1 MLVGYGNFKS
11 GVCLTEVQRP
21 INIIVCLRGL
31 VRWLQAVILYLM
43 NCDYCFMKK
52 VPCVFIFVMF
62 FLTAC
67 STVQKSSVQA
77 VAETE
82 SVPVESASSDVSVA
96 DLPETDAD
104 VMYHVFSAEVLGA
117 DGDVSGAAAAYLEAA
132 LKSEDPEVAERASK
146 VAVSAGEWQML
157 ALASDR
163 WAMLDPTSLDAR
175 ELAAGSR
182 LREGDYAGAEFQL
195 ARILELTADNQE
207 LGWQVV
213 ISLLAPVEDRAR
225 ANKIMDRLLGE
236 FDGESNVSALFA
248 RSRLAASFGDV
259 EEAFAIVEQA
269 IKHAPERSDLLAWSG
284 RLAVNLGDE
293 RLALSRYQQ
302 AWEASPENER
312 IAMSYAE
319 LLKRNNNLTA
329 AQEVLAEL
337 PDTPDMR
344 FARIIFALDGG
355 DRGNAELLYAGFPSA
370 QYEDSS
376 ETAFQA
382 AQSAELLDYRR
393 EAIDWY
399 AKVNGEKSTRAI
411 MRQAFLLAGLGDI
424 EDSRNLLMELRI
436 NGDAE
441 VRSQSFQVE
450 AQILQESGNTD
461 KAFQVLNDGLESLP
475 EDIALRYARALI
487 AVGLGELELAES
499 DLRRIIS
506 IQPNNAAAINAL
518 GYTLADLT
526 ERYDE
531 AEELILLAYELQ
543 PEDASIIDSM
553 GWISYRLGRLAEA
566 EAYMREAWKIM
577 RNAEVAA
584 HLGEVLWARG
594 QKDEARSTWQLGL
607 ELESDNEI
615 LINTMQRFGESP

>member
-1 MLVGYGNFKS
+1 MLDGYGNFKS
-11 GVCLTEVQRP
+11 GMILIAVQCP
-21 INIIVCLRGL
+21 NIIIVCLRGL
-31 VRWLQAVILYLM
+31 VSWLQAVILCLM

-67 STVQKSSVQA
+67 STVQESSSQT

-82 SVPVESASSDVSVA
+82 SAPVELVSPDGPVA

-132 LKSEDPEVAERASK
+132 LKSEDPEVAERASR

-195 ARILELTADNQE
+195 ARILELTADDQE

-225 ANKIMDRLLGE
+225 ANKILDRLLQE

-259 EEAFAIVEQA
+259 DEAFALVDQA
-269 IKHAPERSDLLAWSG
+269 IKREPERADLLAWSG

-293 RLALSRYQQ
+293 TLALSRYQQ

-319 LLKRNNNLTA
+319 LLKRNSNLTA
-329 AQEVLAEL
+329 AQEVLAQL

-355 DRGNAELLYAGFPSA
+355 DRGNAELLYAGFSTA
-370 QYEDSS
+370 QYDDRS

-399 AKVNGEKSTRAI
+399 AQVNGEKSTRAI
-411 MRQAFLLAGLGDI
+411 MRRAFLLAGLGDI
-424 EDSRNLLMELRI
+424 EESRKLLMELRI
-436 NGDAE
+436 KGDAE
-441 VRSQSFQVE
+441 IRSRSFQAE
-450 AQILQESGNTD
+450 AQILQESGNTET
-461 KAFQVLNDGLESLP
+461 AFQVLNDGLESLP
-475 EDIALRYARALI
+475 EDIELRYARALM
-487 AVGLGELELAES
+487 AVGLGDLELAES
-499 DLRRIIS
+499 DLRWIIS
-506 IQPNNAAAINAL
+506 IQPDNAAAINAL

-531 AEELILLAYELQ
+531 AEELILLAYDLQ

-566 EAYMREAWKIM
+566 EAYMREAWKVM

-607 ELESDNEI
+607 QLENDNEI

>member
-1 MLVGYGNFKS
+1 M
-11 GVCLTEVQRP
+11 
-21 INIIVCLRGL
+21 
-31 VRWLQAVILYLM
+31 
-43 NCDYCFMKK
+43 
-52 VPCVFIFVMF
+52 FIFVMF

-67 STVQKSSVQA
+67 STVQESSVQA

>member
-1 MLVGYGNFKS
+1 
-11 GVCLTEVQRP
+11 
-21 INIIVCLRGL
+21 
-31 VRWLQAVILYLM
+31 
-43 NCDYCFMKK
+43 
-52 VPCVFIFVMF
+52 VFIFVMF

>member
-1 MLVGYGNFKS
+1 
-11 GVCLTEVQRP
+11 
-21 INIIVCLRGL
+21 
-31 VRWLQAVILYLM
+31 
-43 NCDYCFMKK
+43 MKK

-67 STVQKSSVQA
+67 STVQESSVQT

-82 SVPVESASSDVSVA
+82 SVAAEPAGSDAPVA

-117 DGDVSGAAAAYLEAA
+117 EGDVSGASAAYLEAA
-132 LKSEDPEVAERASK
+132 LQSEDPEIAERASR

-195 ARILELTADNQE
+195 AKILELTAGNQE

-225 ANKIMDRLLGE
+225 ANKILDRLLQD

-259 EEAFAIVEQA
+259 EEAFALVDQA
-269 IKHAPERSDLLAWSG
+269 IKLEPERADLLAWSG
-284 RLAVNLGDE
+284 RLAVNLGNE
-293 RLALSRYQQ
+293 TLALSRYQQ
-302 AWEASPENER
+302 AWEASPDNER

-319 LLKRNNNLTA
+319 LLKRTNNLTA
-329 AQEVLAEL
+329 AQEVLAQL

-355 DRGNAELLYAGFPSA
+355 DRDNAELLYTGFSTA

-399 AKVNGEKSTRAI
+399 AQVKGERSTRAI
-411 MRQAFLLAGLGDI
+411 IRQAFLLAGLGDI
-424 EDSRNLLMELRI
+424 EASRNLLVELRI
-436 NGDAE
+436 NGDAA
-441 VRSQSFQVE
+441 VRSQSFQAE
-450 AQILQESGNTD
+450 AQILQESGNAD
-461 KAFQVLNDGLESLP
+461 MAFQVLNDGLESLP

-487 AVGLGELELAES
+487 AVGLGQLELAES

-506 IQPNNAAAINAL
+506 IQPDNAAAINAL

-566 EAYMREAWKIM
+566 EAYMREAWNLM
-577 RNAEVAA
+577 RNAEIAA
-584 HLGEVLWARG
+584 HLGEVLWVRG
-594 QKDEARSTWQLGL
+594 QKDEARSTWRLGL
-607 ELESDNEI
+607 ELEDENEV